1 MGEKMKLKVKALRIL
16 QADLHRDE
24 MVAIYLM
31 QFGTDLPPNLAK
43 HLTKIVRLLC
53 KKLDWIDDRCDPP
66 GPSINYFSVFFWQK
80 MIYLP
85 FPQRGGYPFGLSF
98 SITFSN
104 SFSVSDPE
112 RAFFILRGA
121 LLGPSNWHCRLF
133 CYLEFI

>member
-53 KKLDWIDDRCDPP
+53 KKLDWIDDKCDPP
-66 GPSINYFSVFFWQK
+66 GPA
-80 MIYLP
+80 
-85 FPQRGGYPFGLSF
+85 
-98 SITFSN
+98 SN
-104 SFSVSDPE
+104 SIFLLFYGKNDLFKGDDIFFDCPFSFLS
-112 RAFFILRGA
+112 AT
-121 LLGPSNWHCRLF
+121 S
-133 CYLEFI
+133 

>member
-53 KKLDWIDDRCDPP
+53 KKLDWIDDRGHLP
-66 GPSINYFSVFFWQK
+66 GPASNSIF
-80 MIYLP
+80 LP
-85 FPQRGGYPFGLSF
+85 FYGKK
-98 SITFSN
+98 
-104 SFSVSDPE
+104 
-112 RAFFILRGA
+112 
-121 LLGPSNWHCRLF
+121 
-133 CYLEFI
+133 

>member
-53 KKLDWIDDRCDPP
+53 KKLDWIDDKCDPP
-66 GPSINYFSVFFWQK
+66 GPSINYFSVLFLK
-80 MIYLP
+80 HSSSTA
-85 FPQRGGYPFGLSF
+85 QRYSELKTKISGG
-98 SITFSN
+98 I
-104 SFSVSDPE
+104 
-112 RAFFILRGA
+112 RR
-121 LLGPSNWHCRLF
+121 H
-133 CYLEFI
+133 

>member
-53 KKLDWIDDRCDPP
+53 KKLDWIDDKCDPP
-66 GPSINYFSVFFWQK
+66 GPTINSIFLFFFWQK

-85 FPQRGGYPFGLSF
+85 FPPRGGYPFGLSF

-104 SFSVSDPE
+104 SFVSVSDPE
-112 RAFFILRGA
+112 RAF
-121 LLGPSNWHCRLF
+121 SS
-133 CYLEFI
+133 